1 MIQLQPLQCV
11 KCSSRSDSKHYMSL
25 YKHLVSKTC
34 AEQGCVFQGYGNG
47 DKAVNVPVPICISA
61 KKSPKDFSH
70 LSLVIQKVANGLLND
85 NSGYRLSSKHL

>member
-1 MIQLQPLQCV
+1 M
-11 KCSSRSDSKHYMSL
+11 
-25 YKHLVSKTC
+25 
-34 AEQGCVFQGYGNG
+34 FQGYGNG

>member
-34 AEQGCVFQGYGNG
+34 TEQGCVFQGYG

-70 LSLVIQKVANGLLND
+70 LSLVIQKVANDLLND
-85 NSGYRLSSKHL
+85 NSEYRLSSKHL